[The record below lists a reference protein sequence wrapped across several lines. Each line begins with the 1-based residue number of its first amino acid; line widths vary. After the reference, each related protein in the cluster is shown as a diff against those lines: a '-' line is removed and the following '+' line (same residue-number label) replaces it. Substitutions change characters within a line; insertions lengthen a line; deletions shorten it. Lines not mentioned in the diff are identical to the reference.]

1 MKIPPFS
8 KGQKHHKAAIVALS
22 PACRPPP
29 TIAQRKQI
37 LQIDG
42 LFRENSQLPK
52 HVVSSTVLTEAMRIF
67 RICFRIPLQAD
78 DARGFRYLIEEVN
91 KGVVKFT
98 GFKSILG
105 RKAANTEDP
114 FRVMTIIKFLNEHAN
129 SPRLWGTT
137 LQAIALNNQVLPQ
150 ALETFVQAC
159 QEHSLPALNRHI

>member
-1 MKIPPFS
+1 MVMQYNYLSVLTEEELATTARKTMRDKKMDTYLTMVSNCKAKKAGVKPKVRPEREMKIPAFS

-78 DARGFRYLIEEVN
+78 DARGFRYLIDEVN
-91 KGVVKFT
+91 KGGSSLASSPFSEGKQPT
-98 GFKSILG
+98 
-105 RKAANTEDP
+105 RKTRSA
-114 FRVMTIIKFLNEHAN
+114 
-129 SPRLWGTT
+129 S
-137 LQAIALNNQVLPQ
+137 
-150 ALETFVQAC
+150 
-159 QEHSLPALNRHI
+159 